1 MNERAASPRTKRLGE
16 AAASRAAI
24 PKPMSDRSSLRKGLV
39 ALAVTTALIGVA
51 LAVGLVIERLMQLPN
66 ILLVFLPVVLFSA
79 VRFGLLAA
87 CWASLLSVMAT
98 SFFLAPPTLSFAVSD
113 PSNIWA
119 LLIFLAVAIVT
130 SSLALERE
138 RLAEKMHQSEMLA
151 ATEKLRTALLM
162 SISHDLRTP
171 LASILGNVTSLRR
184 YGHLYDDRTSQET
197 LAAVEDETRR
207 LSLFVDNLLHM
218 TRIDAGA
225 LRPTMEPLDLAD
237 LLGSAL
243 KRVERQLSG
252 HRVRTELDADL
263 PMIRLDFVLAEHV
276 FVNVLE
282 NAAKFAPP
290 GSEIAISAA
299 RENGGIVIRIAD
311 QGPGIPEADLPRIF
325 ERFFRAPVGDH
336 RPAGVGLGLAVCKGF
351 VEGMDGSIAAENR
364 VTGGVVVTIRFP
376 DVVVERS
383 T

>member
-263 PMIRLDFVLAEHV
+263 PMIRLDFVLAEQV